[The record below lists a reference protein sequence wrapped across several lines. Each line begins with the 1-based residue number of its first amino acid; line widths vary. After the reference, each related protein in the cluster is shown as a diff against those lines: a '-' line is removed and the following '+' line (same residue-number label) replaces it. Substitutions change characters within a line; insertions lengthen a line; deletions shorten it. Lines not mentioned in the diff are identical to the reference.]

1 MPPKTA
7 EAKAAYNKAY
17 REKNKEDISAYEK
30 PYREKNKDPIAAY
43 QKAYREK
50 NKEAIK
56 SYREKNK
63 EARLAYNKDYYEKN
77 KEARKN
83 YFETYYQEKHKDT
96 LLLRRYGITLAEKNK
111 MQDEQGNKCKI
122 CYRDFSSDVEPNVD
136 HCHTSGKVRG
146 LLCQQCNVGL
156 GNFKDNPLVFIKAA
170 EYLKEQGEEAPPE
183 GN

>member
-30 PYREKNKDPIAAY
+30 AYRDKNKESIAAY

-50 NKEAIK
+50 N
-56 SYREKNK
+56 REKNK
-63 EARLAYNKDYYEKN
+63 ESIAAYNKDYYEKN

-156 GNFKDNPLVFIKAA
+156 GNFKDNPLELVKAA

>member
-7 EAKAAYNKAY
+7 EAKAAN
-17 REKNKEDISAYEK
+17 N
-30 PYREKNKDPIAAY
+30 
-43 QKAYREK
+43 KAYREK

-111 MQDEQGNKCKI
+111 CRTSRGT
-122 CYRDFSSDVEPNVD
+122 NVRYATE
-136 HCHTSGKVRG
+136 TS
-146 LLCQQCNVGL
+146 
-156 GNFKDNPLVFIKAA
+156 PLM
-170 EYLKEQGEEAPPE
+170 L
-183 GN
+183 NLT